1 LVSSPFIFD
10 PVRALVALADA
21 GVDFVVIGGVAGGA
35 HGSAYPTYDV
45 DVAVEDDAD
54 NLGRLRDALE
64 ALGADAPH
72 VEAGGLF
79 DTTAGLVDVAV
90 HPPNSAAYAALRD
103 DSLVIDV
110 SGRSVRLASLD
121 HLIAMREARDWPY
134 DMLWSLELRALS
146 DEQRAQS

>member
-1 LVSSPFIFD
+1 VWTSW
-10 PVRALVALADA
+10 
-21 GVDFVVIGGVAGGA
+21 VIGGVAGGA

-72 VEAGGLF
+72 VEARGLF

-90 HPPNSAAYAALRD
+90 HPSDSTAYAALRD

-134 DMLWSLELRALS
+134 DKLWSLELRALS